1 MKIRVWRLLSI
12 VMLLSLVLASCGV
25 EVKDLAEAINEKIP
39 AANPVEDEK
48 DSEDEDNT
56 LLNVLTDQGSQEI
69 SKDKWPKELKGIPEF
84 IYGDLTRAEKVY
96 DEHDGIDYTE
106 YRFQFENIEKSAGED
121 YSEDLEKAGFDLSQA
136 PRDGENPLSET
147 TFIEYDFAR
156 FELEVNDLSYSI
168 QADFWIDSID
178 EGALFIVIPSISE
191 GDTSANSGTD
201 GANGKEDE
209 NDDEDEEYDEDRGE
223 IAADYP
229 HKDAPFYSGQ
239 LTLELAFD
247 QMIGEMKIYSIIFST
262 SDDIEKVKEEI
273 LETYTEGDY
282 EVVANIEQM
291 GALTMMVENDDYNIR
306 ITVAPEEELDEATMI
321 QYTVSP
327 SEE

>member
-1 MKIRVWRLLSI
+1 MKIRVLRLLSI
-12 VMLLSLVLASCGV
+12 VMLLSLVLASCGI
-25 EVKDLAEAINEKIP
+25 EGKDIAKAIKEKIP
-39 AANPVEDEK
+39 VANQEEDSK
-48 DSEDEDNT
+48 DEDNT
-56 LLNVLTDQGSQEI
+56 LLSALTDEGSQEI
-69 SKDKWPKELKGIPEF
+69 SKDKWPKELKDIPEF
-84 IYGDLTRAEKVY
+84 VYGDIIRAEKIY

-106 YRFQFENIEKSAGED
+106 YRFQFKNVEKGAGED
-121 YSEDLEKAGFDLSQA
+121 YSKDLEKAGFELSQA
-136 PRDGENPLSET
+136 PRDGENPLDET

-168 QADFWIDSID
+168 QADFWIDSVD
-178 EGALFIVIPSISE
+178 VGALFIVIPSISE
-191 GDTSANSGTD
+191 GGTNANSGKD
-201 GANGKEDE
+201 GTNEEEDE
-209 NDDEDEEYDEDRGE
+209 NDDEDEERGE